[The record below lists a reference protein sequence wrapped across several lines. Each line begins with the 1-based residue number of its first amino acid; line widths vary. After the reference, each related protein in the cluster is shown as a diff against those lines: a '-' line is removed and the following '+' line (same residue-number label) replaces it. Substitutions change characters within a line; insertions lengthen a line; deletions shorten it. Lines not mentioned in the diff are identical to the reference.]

1 MKSILFIA
9 VLILSSQTAHSLSVQ
24 KIYNALNGNDE
35 NVLKKIPDDQMN
47 VCDLYFLDNNNFMI
61 DQEVSMNEEDLIK
74 DFYQRYFG
82 VSANNKYHNLKTGF
96 TSYFLSNMIAI
107 LKALD

>member
-1 MKSILFIA
+1 MKIEHIA
-9 VLILSSQTAHSLSVQ
+9 IWVS
-24 KIYNALNGNDE
+24 
-35 NVLKKIPDDQMN
+35 
-47 VCDLYFLDNNNFMI
+47 DL
-61 DQEVSMNEEDLIK
+61 DLIK
-74 DFYQRYFG
+74 DFYQKYFG